1 MDVSFLVSAF
11 RESQYPPSDKPEVA
25 FAGRSNVGKS
35 SLINTVLNRKKLART
50 SSTPG
55 RTQAINF
62 FSVDGLFYVVDLPG
76 YGFARVP
83 LSVRASWGKMVDAYL
98 RGRSNLKAMVVI
110 IDIRRGLGQGDMDL
124 LYLLSDLQ
132 KKVIVVLTKADK
144 LSRQQGLSGVKETEG
159 QLGGILDDRPIL
171 FSAKTREGREEIWT
185 RMLRSI
191 YTEDDT
197 LNFKIQQL
205 IGKQP
210 KA

>member
-1 MDVSFLVSAF
+1 MDISFLVSAF

-83 LSVRASWGKMVDAYL
+83 LTVRASWGKMVDAYL
-98 RGRSNLKAMVVI
+98 RRRSNLKAMVVI
-110 IDIRRGLGQGDMDL
+110 IDIRRGPSQGDMDL
-124 LYLLSDLQ
+124 LFLLKDLG
-132 KKVIVVLTKADK
+132 KKPIVVLTKADK
-144 LSRQQGLSGVKETEG
+144 LPRQQGLSRLKETEG
-159 QLGGILDDRPIL
+159 LLAEVLDDRPIL
-171 FSAKTREGREEIWT
+171 FSAKTKEGREEVWSK
-185 RMLRSI
+185 MLRSI
-191 YTEDDT
+191 GIEKYQGRK
-197 LNFKIQQL
+197 L
-205 IGKQP
+205 
-210 KA
+210 